1 MKRTQLLIEVLL
13 CSMTSIGLAF
23 AETKVGVILPMTG
36 DFAQYGDKVRQGLES
51 TRPEGVRYIYEDE
64 GCSPKTA
71 VSAHKKLTAVDGV
84 QLLIGPW
91 CGSPQTA
98 VASLLPR
105 SRQIA
110 LLGSSAPE
118 RVFELSGGRMLSV
131 QPSIEQ
137 ESTFNA
143 EQAYRIGAR
152 NVVIVFLEND
162 FSRAHE
168 AAF

>member
-1 MKRTQLLIEVLL
+1 
-13 CSMTSIGLAF
+13 MTSIGLAF